1 MSFFLE
7 GPQALTAAASNV
19 AGIGSDITAANA
31 AAAAGTTSIE
41 AAAADA
47 VSAQVAA
54 LFSKYGQGYQQ
65 ISAQLSA
72 FHEHIAQ
79 TLTASANAYAS
90 TEAAAAQ
97 SLSSSVNAPA
107 AALLGQPLVGPGSV
121 ASGLGSG
128 FASSVSGAVS
138 QVESAVS
145 NATGAINALAA
156 APTGGIRALTSAGA
170 LLGPAAAE
178 IAPAAVI
185 PVSWATAIE
194 NAYLVFEPYVQYGFE
209 LAAYLAGWVPYVGIL
224 APQINFFYNLF
235 EPMVQ
240 AGLFN
245 TLDWLDGSI
254 AFATGWE
261 NFWSTTAASVNFF
274 IETEIWW
281 IRSFFPPLPPW
292 PPVV

>member
-65 ISAQLSA
+65 ISAQVAA

-79 TLTASANAYAS
+79 TLVASANAYAS

-97 SLSSSVNAPA
+97 SLASAVNAPA
-107 AALLGQPLVGPGSV
+107 AALLGQPLVGPGSA
-121 ASGLGSG
+121 ASGLVAG
-128 FASSVSGAVS
+128 VSGAAS
-138 QVESAVS
+138 QVQSAVS
-145 NATGAINALAA
+145 HATGAISALAA
-156 APTGGIRALTSAGA
+156 APTGGVWALTAAGT

-194 NAYLVFEPYVQYGFE
+194 NAYLVFEPWVQYGFQ
-209 LAAYLAGWVPYVGIL
+209 LAAYVAGWVPYVGIL

-254 AFATGWE
+254 TFATGWE
-261 NFWSTTAASVNFF
+261 NFWSTTAASINYF
-274 IETEIWW
+274 IQTEIWW
-281 IRSFFPPLPPW
+281 IRSFFPPLPPL
-292 PPVV
+292 PII